1 MTVLVNPGELE
12 LAGRLILALVAGAVI
27 GWNREAEGK
36 AAGLRTYMLTTL
48 GSAFFVLIPIQFET
62 LDLNALSRTIQ
73 GVATGVG
80 FLGAGEIFYQ
90 SREDA
95 GRSKPSVKG
104 LTSAAAIWGSAA
116 LGVAAGCGL
125 WQLCLLGTFL
135 MWLILGIGKWA
146 EHRIWR

>member
-1 MTVLVNPGELE
+1 MVNPGELD
-12 LAGRLILALVAGAVI
+12 LLGRLALALAAGAVI

-48 GSAFFVLIPIQFET
+48 GSAFFVLIPLQFEE

-80 FLGAGEIFYQ
+80 FLGAGEIVYQ
-90 SREDA
+90 SREDS
-95 GRSKPSVKG
+95 RSKPLVKG
-104 LTSAAAIWGSAA
+104 LTSAAAIWSAAA

-135 MWLILGIGKWA
+135 VWLILSLGKWA